1 MEMKKEKEELENQL
15 RISTEGKSMSSM
27 FTFTYYIVLFIWPV
41 DIFYVT
47 CWLFYVTCWHFMRPV
62 DIL

>member
-27 FTFTYYIVLFIWPV
+27 FTFTYYIDLFIGPV
-41 DIFYVT
+41 DIF
-47 CWLFYVTCWHFMRPV
+47 M
-62 DIL
+62 